1 MTREPRPCLC
11 WGGLLETIDL
21 GRSLSRTRYQKVF
34 PGLQEQIRQLQYR
47 LRDTEIPTLVLFE
60 GWDAAGKGSVIQ
72 RLTGRLDPRA
82 FRAYPGSPP
91 SDLERRYHWLWRY
104 QIRLPE
110 DGQMAL
116 FDHSWYGRVLVER
129 VEKVVKKKVWREA
142 YEQINAFE
150 RWLADDGQVLV
161 KFFFQISRA
170 EQGRR
175 LKEMKRDPLQRWK
188 VAKEDWRRNRHY
200 DQWVEAVEDMLT
212 RTDTPYAPWTIVEAT
227 DARWARVKVFET
239 LIRRMEDTLRRRQ
252 ETPAAVSRTR
262 LAAEATRPE
271 RARREREGLAKA
283 RSVAQEAGLPVE
295 EGGGA

>member
-1 MTREPRPCLC
+1 LTGEPRPCLC

-47 LRDTEIPTLVLFE
+47 LRGAEIPTLVLFE

-91 SDLERRYHWLWRY
+91 SELERRYHWLWRY

-129 VEKVVKKKVWREA
+129 VEKVVKKKVWRAA

-161 KFFFQISRA
+161 KFFFHISRA

-188 VAKEDWRRNRHY
+188 VSKEDWRRNRHY

-262 LAAEATRPE
+262 LAAEATRAE
-271 RARREREGLAKA
+271 RSQREQEGLVKA

>member
-1 MTREPRPCLC
+1 MLD
-11 WGGLLETIDL
+11 TIDL

-34 PGLQEQIRQLQYR
+34 PGLQERIRQLQYR
-47 LRDTEIPTLVLFE
+47 LRDAEIPTLVVFE

-72 RLTGRLDPRA
+72 RLTGGLDPRA
-82 FRAYPGSPP
+82 FRAYPASPP
-91 SDLERRYHWLWRY
+91 SELERRYHWLWRY

-110 DGQMAL
+110 DGHMAL

-129 VEKVVKKKVWREA
+129 VDKVVRKKVWREA

-150 RWLADDGQVLV
+150 RWLADDGQVLL
-161 KFFFQISRA
+161 KFFFHISRA

-175 LKEMKRDPLQRWK
+175 LKEMEKDPLQRWK

-200 DQWVEAVEDMLT
+200 DRWVEAGEEMLT

-239 LIRRMEDTLRRRQ
+239 LIRRMEETLGRRK

-262 LAAEATRPE
+262 LAEEATRAE
-271 RARREREGLAKA
+271 RARREQEGLARA
-283 RSVAQEAGLPVE
+283 RSVAQEAGLPMEE